1 MSALDELDQALS
13 GELRRHAAASQP
25 QGQADSRT
33 QAPTV
38 GGGLSKIS
46 RWMPHVSWA
55 GIIGEI
61 GIWLIV
67 ASFGG
72 VVWAINGGFS
82 VLGLEELARS
92 FNTYGMIFWSL
103 MSAWTFEIPAAAK
116 ANLPAVQPVLPW
128 VGVVGASLVQ
138 IVVIFMRIMKQ
149 KIPGVLVFVVFLV
162 SLYDL
167 GTTYR
172 GTGAVNWLAEAPVL
186 ARGVLS
192 ILITFVFEAIV
203 GFLLGRLAR
212 NNK

>member
-1 MSALDELDQALS
+1 MSAMDDLDRLLS
-13 GELRRHAAASQP
+13 EDPRQHAARPATN
-25 QGQADSRT
+25 GDAR
-33 QAPTV
+33 AFAA
-38 GGGLSKIS
+38 GGGLPRTA
-46 RWMPHVSWA
+46 RWMPNVSWA

-82 VLGLEELARS
+82 VLGLEEIARS

-172 GTGAVNWLAEAPVL
+172 GTGAVSWLAEAPVL

-212 NNK
+212 HNK